1 MNITVMIRRTSASL
15 IIALMLCV
23 SSIAGACDLSC
34 SFAQQQSDCHAL
46 GAKRLTTAG
55 AGMRMD
61 DMAMDGMA
69 MPEMAAGQD
78 QIAVSAKAERTS
90 GHPSIG
96 AMGPCERQP
105 CDNGLAVSA
114 RTSRM
119 TTPRVHLILAPIE
132 APLAARAS
140 PIFNAA
146 RDDIATAFPR
156 DGSPLSLSLRI

>member
-23 SSIAGACDLSC
+23 SSMAGACDLSC
-34 SFAQQQSDCHAL
+34 SFARQRSDCHAL

-69 MPEMAAGQD
+69 MPGMVGGQD
-78 QIAVSAKAERTS
+78 QIAVSAKAEGMP

-96 AMGPCERQP
+96 EMGPCERQS

-119 TTPRVHLILAPIE
+119 TAPQVHLILAPIE

-140 PIFNAA
+140 SIFNDA
-146 RDDIATAFPR
+146 RDDIATGFPR
-156 DGSPLSLSLRI
+156 DGSPLLLSLRI